1 LADDPKGDMRV
12 LIEQIARSL
21 VDEPDQVS
29 VDQIEEEQETVLEL
43 AVSPND
49 LGKVIGR
56 QGRTARALRTLLSA
70 ASLKSHK
77 RFTLEILE

>member
-29 VDQIEEEQETVLEL
+29 VDQIEEEQESVLEL
-43 AVSPND
+43 AVAPND